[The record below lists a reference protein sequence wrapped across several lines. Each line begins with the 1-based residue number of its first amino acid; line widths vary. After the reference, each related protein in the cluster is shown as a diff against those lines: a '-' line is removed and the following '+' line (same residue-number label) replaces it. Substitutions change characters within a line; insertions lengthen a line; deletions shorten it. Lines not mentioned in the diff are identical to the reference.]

1 MSGIDSVASL
11 SGRRA
16 TWRAITRGAQGGI
29 VLRPIGPSARAPIL
43 PPLELKTSA
52 RPSSVTETRRRVAEY
67 AASSGANRDDVELAV
82 AEAVGNAVVH
92 AFEGRDDGVIT
103 VRVEIDGTDYLVVEI
118 ADTGFGITSI
128 ARDPRAGFGLPLIG
142 ALADSVEIH
151 SGHGGTRLVLRFPR
165 AG

>member
-1 MSGIDSVASL
+1 MACPNPRSAGRDSSEADRTVGS
-11 SGRRA
+11 SSD
-16 TWRAITRGAQGGI
+16 
-29 VLRPIGPSARAPIL
+29 P

-67 AASSGANRDDVELAV
+67 AGSSGANRDDVELAV

-103 VRVEIDGTDYLVVEI
+103 VRAEIDGTDYLVVEI
-118 ADTGFGITSI
+118 ADTGFGITTI
-128 ARDPRAGFGLPLIG
+128 ARDPRAGFGLPIIG
-142 ALADSVEIH
+142 ALADSVEIK
-151 SGHGGTRLVLRFPR
+151 SGHEGTRLVLRFPR